1 MINKDNLSP
10 EEVQDLLDNLNQIK
24 SNAHEQPQL
33 DGNNNLDFQ
42 Q

>member
-24 SNAHEQPQL
+24 SNAHEPPL
-33 DGNNNLDFQ
+33 DGNNLDFQ